1 MPIPVMQLA
10 FAQKYN
16 VMVCVH
22 FGGDKPVIYKGT
34 GDAVQ
39 RIRLQCLAGVH

>member
-1 MPIPVMQLA
+1 MPIPEMLPA

-22 FGGDKPVIYKGT
+22 FGGDKPVIYKET
-34 GDAVQ
+34 GEAV
-39 RIRLQCLAGVH
+39 